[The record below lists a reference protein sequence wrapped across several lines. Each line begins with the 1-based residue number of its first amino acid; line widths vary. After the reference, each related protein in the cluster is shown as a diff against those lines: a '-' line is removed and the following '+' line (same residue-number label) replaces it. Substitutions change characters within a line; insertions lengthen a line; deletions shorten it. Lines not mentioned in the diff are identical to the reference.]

1 MEDRIFLTNNHPT
14 DGISDTFRY
23 FFEALVEEVV
33 LNGEPFDARKKWLC
47 KLCGAEGVDYATIEK
62 NLEDLFQVIEE
73 WRDGKSRSSLI
84 AAGRLAKECHL
95 SDTALQT
102 LFDQVS
108 QKVENSA
115 NGHEYVDLD
124 LPSGTLWATCNIG
137 ATKPED
143 FGGYFAWGETIM
155 KNKYNWTTYKYS
167 KGDSDLMTKYC
178 NESDCGYN
186 GFIDNL
192 IELQTDDDLATANWG
207 SGWQIPSYE
216 QWRELLANTTN
227 ELTTQNGVSGMLITA
242 KNGER
247 LFLPAAGDR
256 CWGDD
261 FDKVGIIGIYWSSSL
276 NTFYPDGA
284 WNFNF
289 SSCYFDYGMDCYE
302 RRTGHSVRAVRSTRR
317 DAINRVST

>member
-1 MEDRIFLTNNHPT
+1 MEDRDFLTNNHPT

-33 LNGEPFDARKKWLC
+33 LNGEPFDARKKWLR
-47 KLCGAEGVDYATIEK
+47 KLCEAEGVDYATIEK

-84 AAGRLAKECHL
+84 AAGMLAKECHL

-192 IELQTDDDLATANWG
+192 IELQTDDDPATANWG

-216 QWRELLANTTN
+216 QWRELLAYTN
-227 ELTTQNGVSGMLITA
+227 NEWTTQYGVSGMLITA
-242 KNGER
+242 ENGVK

-256 CWGDD
+256 CWGND
-261 FDKVGIIGIYWSSSL
+261 FDKVGIIGIYWSSTL
-276 NTFYPDGA
+276 NTFYPDSA
-284 WNFNF
+284 WNFTF
-289 SSCYFDYGMDCYE
+289 YSCYFDYGMDCYE
-302 RRTGHSVRAVRSTRR
+302 RCAGHSVRAVRSTRR